1 MRWIAASSS
10 PTCVEAPEVMLRFL
24 VALALLPALAGCAMY
39 TAVPPSQATVRGA
52 LSVKPDETWNR
63 LSSPSVD
70 LGGVEVWTQS
80 GHELNQLSFFVAI
93 EDAKPLL
100 ERPLPGIGSF
110 QASPSGGPPAF
121 EPPILF
127 RAAMTPSEIA
137 ELLQTAL
144 VKSGASAVETR
155 EIATAT
161 FAGQQGFR
169 IQLGFVGSRQVRRE
183 ALAVGAIKDK
193 KLTMILFQAPRLHY
207 FSSYRSQIDALI
219 ASARFL

>member
-1 MRWIAASSS
+1 M
-10 PTCVEAPEVMLRFL
+10 PRFL
-24 VALALLPALAGCAMY
+24 VAVALLSALAACAMY
-39 TAVPPSQATVRGA
+39 TIVPPSQTTLRGA

-80 GHELNQLSFFVAI
+80 GHELDQLAFFIAI
-93 EDAKPLL
+93 EDAKPFLA
-100 ERPLPGIGSF
+100 RPLPGIGSF
-110 QASPSGGPPAF
+110 QAAPSGGLPSF

-144 VKSGASAVETR
+144 VKSGANAVETR

-161 FAGQQGFR
+161 FAGQEGFR
-169 IQLGFVGSRQVRRE
+169 IQLGFVGARQVRRE

-207 FSSYRSQIDALI
+207 FAAHRAQIEALI